1 MKIKKWLLGHIVRK
15 IKLYLQVSV
24 KKQSVKTYTLD
35 KITDKHIGKR
45 STPKRD
51 AFESELLLDLLSKE
65 FKRKHP
71 DAKIG
76 RA

>member
-1 MKIKKWLLGHIVRK
+1 MKTKKWLLGNIVRK
-15 IKLYLQVSV
+15 IKLYLEVSV